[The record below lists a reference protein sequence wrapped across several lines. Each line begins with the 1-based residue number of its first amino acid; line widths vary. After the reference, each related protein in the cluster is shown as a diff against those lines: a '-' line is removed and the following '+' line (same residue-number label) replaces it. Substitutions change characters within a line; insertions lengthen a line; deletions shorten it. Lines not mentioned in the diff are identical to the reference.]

1 MPEFVSGIV
10 LARQF
15 YREAV
20 RPILDEA
27 FSGLA
32 YAAGLIG
39 FGSEVLGF
47 DTPVS
52 ADHHW
57 GPRVLLFLGDEDCD
71 RHADAIRDVMRRRL
85 PTIFLGW
92 STNFSA
98 PDLTDQG
105 VQRLQPG
112 REGDINHR
120 VEIQTVAR
128 FFRDYLGLDV
138 LAPLT
143 APAWLTLPSQ
153 KLGTVTAGEL
163 FHDGVGLEEVRQRLA
178 WYPHDVWLYQMAAGW
193 TRIGQE
199 EHLMGRAG
207 QVGDDL
213 GSRVIAAR
221 LVRDLMRLC
230 FLMERQYAPY
240 AKWFGT
246 AFGRLKAAPG
256 LQPLLSRVLAA
267 ASWPERDRSL
277 GEAYAAVARLHNSLG
292 LTDPVPADPVPFHG
306 RPFTVIFGDR
316 FAEALRERI
325 ADPEVRALPFPIG
338 GVDQWSDSTDLLEA
352 AALRPRLEAVYVSA
366 ETSRS
371 G

>member
-1 MPEFVSGIV
+1 MPDFVPGIV

-27 FSGLA
+27 FPGLA
-32 YAAGLIG
+32 HAAGLIG

-57 GPRVLLFLGDEDCD
+57 GPRVLLFLGDQDCD
-71 RHADAIRDVMRRRL
+71 RQADAIRDVMRRRL
-85 PTIFLGW
+85 PTSCLGW

-98 PDLTDQG
+98 PDLDDQG

-120 VEIQTVAR
+120 VEVQTATR

-143 APAWLTLPSQ
+143 ASTWLTLPSQ

-163 FHDGVGLEEVRQRLA
+163 FHDGVGLEQVRQRLA
-178 WYPHDVWLYQMAAGW
+178 WYPHDVWLYQLAAGW

-213 GSRVIAAR
+213 GSRLIAAR

-230 FLMERQYAPY
+230 FLLERQYAPY

-246 AFGRLKAAPG
+246 AFGRLNAAPG
-256 LQPLLSRVLAA
+256 LQPLLSRALAA
-267 ASWPERDRSL
+267 TSWPERDRSL

-325 ADPEVRALPFPIG
+325 ADPEVRALPLPIG

-352 AALRPRLEAVYVSA
+352 AAMRPRLEALYVR
-366 ETSRS
+366 T

>member
-1 MPEFVSGIV
+1 MPDFFPGIV
-10 LARQF
+10 LAKRF
-15 YREAV
+15 YRDAV

-27 FSGLA
+27 FPGLA
-32 YAAGLIG
+32 HAAGLIG
-39 FGSEVLGF
+39 FGSEVLGL
-47 DTPVS
+47 DTPIS

-57 GPRVLLFLGDEDCD
+57 GPRVMLFLGDQDYD
-71 RHADAIRDVMRRRL
+71 HYAGPIRDVMRRRL
-85 PTIFLGW
+85 PTTCLGW
-92 STNFSA
+92 STNFST
-98 PDLTDQG
+98 PDLADQS
-105 VQRLQPG
+105 VERLEPACA
-112 REGDINHR
+112 GDINHR
-120 VEIQTVAR
+120 VEVQTVPR

-143 APAWLTLPSQ
+143 VPAWLTLPSQ
-153 KLGTVTAGEL
+153 KLATVTTGEL
-163 FHDGVGLEEVRQRLA
+163 FYDGVGLEQVRQRFK

-193 TRIGQE
+193 TRVGQE
-199 EHLMGRAG
+199 EHLVGRAG

-230 FLMERQYAPY
+230 FLIERQYAPY

-256 LQPLLSRVLAA
+256 LQPALGRVLAA
-267 ASWPERDRSL
+267 ASWPERDRAL
-277 GEAYAAVARLHNSLG
+277 GEAYAAVARLHNGLG
-292 LTDPVPADPVPFHG
+292 LTDPLPADPVPFHG

-316 FAEALRERI
+316 FAETLRARV

-338 GVDQWSDSTDLLEA
+338 GVDQWSDSSDLLEPA
-352 AALRPRLEAVYVSA
+352 TLRPRLEALYVSA
-366 ETSRS
+366 ETSQD